1 MKLPR
6 TSSEDEALGGQGIT
20 PGLGDPVA
28 EQLLGESRERAH
40 HEPREAEARA
50 EAAAGVAFL
59 ATALAMAIVLPRN
72 REIDPVSVAALIVAW
87 AATWRIEYEIGT
99 GYTTPTMLVLVPMLY
114 LLPPSI
120 VPLCVAGGYL
130 LSRLVD
136 AFEGRRHITRSL
148 VVFSLCWHA
157 VGPALVFVAAGIDSP
172 SFSDWPVLLVALAT
186 SILGDAVASLLIDRF
201 GLRVPVKAVIGT
213 ALWVYLVDILLAPLG
228 FVTAYVIDQDQ
239 WAGLA
244 LFPLW
249 ALLLIFAR
257 ERSRRLDAALELSRT
272 YRGTAMLLGE
282 VIEATHEYTGTHS
295 RDVVELAVRTGERL
309 GLDPV
314 RLRRLEFGALLH
326 DVGKITVPDAI
337 LNKPGPLT
345 RDERDV
351 MDLHTVAGQE
361 MLEAVGGA
369 LGEAGRIVRASHER
383 WDGTGYPDR
392 MTGEEIPLE
401 ARIIACC
408 DAWSAMTS
416 DRAYRRAL
424 TRDEALAELHRGVGT
439 QFDPAVARVVESI
452 VVSPPDRPLRLGAA
466 SDLLAAARNPHAAAS

>member
-1 MKLPR
+1 M
-6 TSSEDEALGGQGIT
+6 TAQ
-20 PGLGDPVA
+20 GLGDPVA
-28 EQLLGESRERAH
+28 EQLLEESRERAR
-40 HEPREAEARA
+40 HEPHRAEARA
-50 EAAAGVAFL
+50 EAVAGVAFL
-59 ATALAMAIVLPRN
+59 ATALAMAIVLPESRPV
-72 REIDPVSVAALIVAW
+72 DPITVVALIAAW
-87 AATWRIEYEIGT
+87 AATLRIEYEIGT

-130 LSRLVD
+130 ASRLLD
-136 AFEGRRHITRSL
+136 AFEGRRHISRTL
-148 VVFSLCWHA
+148 VVFGQCWHA
-157 VGPALVFVAAGIDSP
+157 VGPALVFVAAGIDTP
-172 SFSDWPVLLVALAT
+172 SFADWPILLLALAT
-186 SILGDAVASLLIDRF
+186 SILGDEAAALVIDRF
-201 GLRVPVKAVIGT
+201 GLRVPIKAVIAP
-213 ALWVYLVDILLAPLG
+213 ALWVHLVDILLAPLG
-228 FVTAYVIDQDQ
+228 FVAAYVIDRDQ
-239 WAGLA
+239 WAAIA

-249 ALLLIFAR
+249 ALLFIFAR

-295 RDVVELAVRTGERL
+295 RDVVELAVRAGERL
-309 GLDPV
+309 SLDPT

-345 RDERDV
+345 RDEREL

-369 LGEAGRIVRASHER
+369 LGEAGRIVRSSHER

-392 MTGEEIPLE
+392 LTGEDIPLE

-424 TRDEALAELHRGVGT
+424 TREEALAELRRGAGS

-452 VVSPPDRPLRLGAA
+452 VVCPPDQPLRLGAA
-466 SDLLAAARNPHAAAS
+466 SDLFAAARNPHAAAS